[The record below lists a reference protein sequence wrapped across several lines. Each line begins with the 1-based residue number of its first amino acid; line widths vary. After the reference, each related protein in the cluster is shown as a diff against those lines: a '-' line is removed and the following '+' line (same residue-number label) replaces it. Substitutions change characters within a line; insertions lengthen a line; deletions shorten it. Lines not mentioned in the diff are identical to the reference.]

1 MTSSYRVR
9 WLKRRLEQQRVQ
21 ADAKVDTKVD
31 TVEQRI
37 LLQPVVFEGEA
48 TGAVTSVPMKH
59 GVLTADPGVPI
70 SQACQSKGA
79 VVVWRAGSAPVGTW
93 TLTLRKKPAGER
105 DYLDTATMSVTVNHG

>member
-21 ADAKVDTKVD
+21 ADAKVD

-105 DYLDTATMSVTVNHG
+105 NYLDTATMTVTVNNG